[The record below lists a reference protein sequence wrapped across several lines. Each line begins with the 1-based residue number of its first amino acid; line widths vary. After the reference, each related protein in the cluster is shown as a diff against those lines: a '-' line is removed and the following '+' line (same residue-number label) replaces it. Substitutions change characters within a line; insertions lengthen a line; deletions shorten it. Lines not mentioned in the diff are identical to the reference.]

1 MRHFK
6 LLVAILMVLTVL
18 SACVTKPTATPTS
31 VPEPIT
37 PTFPIQPATPTSP
50 VEATPTSMSGSTVRE
65 LAVVGQPFYVA
76 SCARCHGATA
86 QGASAPALI
95 GANAKVDKFGNAQ
108 ALLQY
113 MSRSMPPNAPGSL
126 TAEQYVQVLAWL
138 LLGNGYV
145 QPDTVLDVGNLA
157 NLLLRK

>member
-1 MRHFK
+1 MQHFR
-6 LLVAILMVLTVL
+6 LFVAVVVVLIVV
-18 SACVTKPTATPTS
+18 SACVTTPTATPTS

-37 PTFPIQPATPTSP
+37 PTPLPQPTTTPI
-50 VEATPTSMSGSTVRE
+50 SGPTVRE
-65 LAVVGQPFYVA
+65 LAAVGQPFYVA

-145 QPDTVLDVGNLA
+145 QLDTILDVNNLA
-157 NLLLRK
+157 NLLLGK